1 MLQHRPGQRGVIQVL
16 IVSPGD
22 NDELLVKAL
31 QSGYGA
37 GGAGGDGIIVPA
49 HPVQLPHKL
58 NAVLH
63 PGEGVRHMADHLR
76 GNQSPHRRDGRQHI
90 FHIVQPRYL
99 YLAHREK
106 GGIAAAVGV
115 MQHSGL
121 IRPCAP
127 FHRVPPAEPPAVA
140 PYLRR
145 KAGSRGAVRVQ
156 HRSGKGPLVQENV
169 FLGGDVLLHRP
180 VDIQMVR
187 GHIVHHRYFR
197 ALPHR
202 KQLERGKLYHRHV
215 VRLYRFQLREQRPP
229 DVAA

>member
-1 MLQHRPGQRGVIQVL
+1 M
-16 IVSPGD
+16 
-22 NDELLVKAL
+22 
-31 QSGYGA
+31 
-37 GGAGGDGIIVPA
+37 
-49 HPVQLPHKL
+49 
-58 NAVLH
+58 LH
-63 PGEGVRHMADHLR
+63 PGKGIGHPADHLR

-90 FHIVQPRYL
+90 FHIVQPRYF
-99 YLAHREK
+99 YLAHREE
-106 GGIAAAVGV
+106 GGIPLAVSVVQGARFIQPGAA
-115 MQHSGL
+115 L
-121 IRPCAP
+121 
-127 FHRVPPAEPPAVA
+127 HRVPPAEPPAVA

-187 GHIVHHRYFR
+187 GHIGHHRYFR